1 MAPDRR
7 AGHQLLTLE
16 IEGKGAEHLTN
27 EAGALRIQRVPP
39 TEHRGR
45 VHSSTVTVAVL
56 DQASVVTKFDQRSE
70 TDFSVSWYSGSGAGG
85 QNRNKVQCCVRM
97 THLPTGIVRTAQ
109 TRSRQNSFDNA
120 QAEINQELDRLSG
133 YAADEMAN
141 GVRRGQV
148 GSGERS
154 DKRRTI
160 RFQDD
165 LVKDHVTGKSMT
177 ATDFM
182 KGKMDK
188 MW

>member
-1 MAPDRR
+1 LALDTH
-7 AGHQLLTLE
+7 AGHQSVALE
-16 IEGKGAEHLTN
+16 IEGKGAEQLIN
-27 EAGALRIQRVPP
+27 ESGAIRLQRIPP
-39 TEHRGR
+39 TENRGR

-56 DQASVVTKFDQRSE
+56 DQIAVSSEFDRRSE
-70 TDFSVSWYSGSGAGG
+70 DDFTIQWYSGSGAGG

-97 THLPTGIVRTAQ
+97 THVPTGIVRTSQ

-120 QAEINQELDRLSG
+120 MAEISQELDRLSG
-133 YAADEMAN
+133 KNIDTITN
-141 GVRRGQV
+141 DLRRNQV

-165 LVKDHVTGKSMT
+165 MVKDHITGKSMT

-182 KGKMDK
+182 KGKMDR